1 MANIYS
7 ITKNTRP
14 SVMFFLFLYFYGITL
29 ERKIETIEEVAKQ
42 FVNEV
47 NSYKSSKEYP
57 VILTNQLGFIIQNLS
72 LIFTP
77 SKTEVSKYVNSIN
90 YSGVNVTFLFDIIFI
105 NQPYINDARKGKSI
119 EITIPKI
126 ASYLQIPTIQLN
138 KLSDN
143 SYEDEGSHYP
153 REGSINLQCLQE
165 LTLYKN
171 EIERFQ
177 KTKYLLVFMGI
188 WYDILN
194 SVLTKYPVCTSYYNF
209 LELEK
214 HLINTGYIDV
224 KYAPDPYFK
233 KLKFNKITYKNI
245 IKEHSSFIKLEY
257 VTLDIEY
264 YLVAYYHKPVY
275 FDFLIF
281 TPNDITFGY
290 FSPIFLELEDII
302 KMLIKNELSLI
313 ISNQ

>member
-7 ITKNTRP
+7 ITNNTRP
-14 SVMFFLFLYFYGITL
+14 LVMFLLILYFYGTL

-77 SKTEVSKYVNSIN
+77 SKTEVSKYENSIN
-90 YSGVNVTFLFDIIFI
+90 YLGVNVTFLFDIILI
-105 NQPYINDARKGKSI
+105 NQPYINDGLKGKSI

-143 SYEDEGSHYP
+143 SYEDEGRHFP
-153 REGSINLQCLQE
+153 RVGSINLQCLQE

-177 KTKYLLVFMGI
+177 KTKYLLVFVGI

-233 KLKFNKITYKNI
+233 TLKFNKITYKNI

-290 FSPIFLELEDII
+290 FSPIFHELEDII
-302 KMLIKNELSLI
+302 KMLIKKELSLI